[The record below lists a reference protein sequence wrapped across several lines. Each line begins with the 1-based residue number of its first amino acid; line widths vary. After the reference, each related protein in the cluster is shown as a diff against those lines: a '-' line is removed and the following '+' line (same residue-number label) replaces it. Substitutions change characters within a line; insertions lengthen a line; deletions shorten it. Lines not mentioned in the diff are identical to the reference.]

1 MLESVSI
8 ASGVSLAACSV
19 GIWPI
24 LWRSDLLCVDLKDNE
39 GKNMAIFAKS
49 GWRTSPQR
57 RREALAG
64 VLFVS
69 PWIVSLLVF
78 TAYPV
83 LATFYLSMTNYD
95 VISSPQWVGFQNY
108 QAMLT
113 NDPDFWKS
121 LGNTAYYTLISV
133 PAGLI
138 AALGLALVLN
148 MRAKGIGVYRTIF
161 YLPALVPPVATAL
174 VFMLLFNTDG
184 LANTFLVFL
193 HLPRQDWLLDPHLS
207 RPVLIVM
214 SLWGVGAATLIFL
227 AGLQEV
233 PQSLLESASL
243 DGAGPWQ
250 RFRHVILPMLS
261 PIILFNL
268 IMGIISSFQVFTQAI
283 LLGGT
288 DGEPLGS
295 TLMLMVLIYRNAFRY
310 FSMGYAEA
318 LAVVLFL
325 LILLLTLV
333 IFLSSRLWVHY
344 EGGQS

>member
-1 MLESVSI
+1 
-8 ASGVSLAACSV
+8 
-19 GIWPI
+19 
-24 LWRSDLLCVDLKDNE
+24 
-39 GKNMAIFAKS
+39 MAVFAKS
-49 GWRTSPQR
+49 GWRTSSQR

-83 LATFYLSMTNYD
+83 LATFYLSLTNYN
-95 VISSPQWVGFQNY
+95 VISSPEWVGFQNY
-108 QAMLT
+108 QTMLS

-133 PAGLI
+133 PVGLI

-148 MRAKGIGVYRTIF
+148 MRARGIGFYRTIF
-161 YLPALVPPVATAL
+161 YLPALVPPVASAL

-184 LANTFLVFL
+184 LANSFLGLL
-193 HLPRQDWLLDPHLS
+193 HIPHQDWFLNPNLS
-207 RPVLIVM
+207 KPVLIVM

-243 DGAGPWQ
+243 DGANPWQ
-250 RFRHVILPMLS
+250 RFRHVILPLLS

-268 IMGIISSFQVFTQAI
+268 IMGMISSFQVFTQAI
-283 LLGGT
+283 IIGGT
-288 DGEPLGS
+288 NGEPLGS
-295 TLMLMVLIYRNAFRY
+295 SLMLMVLIYRNAFHY
-310 FSMGYAEA
+310 FAMGYAEA
-318 LAVVLFL
+318 LTVVLFL

-333 IFLSSRLWVHY
+333 IFLSSRLWVYY
-344 EGGQS
+344 EGGRS